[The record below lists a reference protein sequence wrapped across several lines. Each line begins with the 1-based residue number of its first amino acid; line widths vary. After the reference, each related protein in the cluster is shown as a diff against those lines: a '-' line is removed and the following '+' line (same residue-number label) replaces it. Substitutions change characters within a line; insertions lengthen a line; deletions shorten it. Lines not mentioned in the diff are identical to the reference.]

1 MKEEVSA
8 HKKRL
13 PSVRDVVKERVVAA
27 AAAAAATVEADAG
40 RTQAGSA
47 LGSRA
52 AAFQPGG
59 DGAPEHSGA
68 GDGGEEEGWHHGG

>member
-27 AAAAAATVEADAG
+27 AAAAAAATVEADAG

-52 AAFQPGG
+52 AAF
-59 DGAPEHSGA
+59 
-68 GDGGEEEGWHHGG
+68 